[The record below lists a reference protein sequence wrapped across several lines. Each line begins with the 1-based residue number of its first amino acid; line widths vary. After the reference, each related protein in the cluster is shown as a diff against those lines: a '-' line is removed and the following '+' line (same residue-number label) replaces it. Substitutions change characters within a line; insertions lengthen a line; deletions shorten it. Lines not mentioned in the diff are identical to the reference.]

1 MKIIVA
7 VDKNNGIGFENQL
20 PWKCKEDMA
29 HFRMTTSGHVVVM
42 GYNTWQSVGALK
54 NRINIVY
61 NPKAI
66 ESEFLEDCYLINNII
81 DVRITSALLELYGSK
96 DTFIIGGAKTYERFL
111 NSQFVDEIIL
121 TRINEEH
128 KCDTFFYIPNG
139 WEIQKTIKL
148 SERATVEYY
157 GYSGRQNEK

>member
-42 GYNTWQSVGALK
+42 GYNTWKSVGALK
-54 NRINIVY
+54 NRINILY

-66 ESEFLEDCYLINNII
+66 ENEFLENFYIINN
-81 DVRITSALLELYGSK
+81 VRGILFASK
-96 DTFIIGGAKTYERFL
+96 VFEIYKKNTFVIGGAKTYEKFL

-139 WEIQKTIKL
+139 WEIQKTVKL